1 MYKPSPNL
9 LIDVKLKMTIVLILE
24 KLGAK
29 KQQIFYL
36 FKRPLI
42 CYGGHWISL
51 FSENYMSLLKN
62 IIS

>member
-29 KQQIFYL
+29 KTTNFL
-36 FKRPLI
+36 FI
-42 CYGGHWISL
+42 
-51 FSENYMSLLKN
+51 
-62 IIS
+62 